1 MFKKVL
7 ILVTLVV
14 SAYLT
19 GCATVPMA
27 TEEQDLARKEFTSP
41 EQDSA
46 GLYIYRNST
55 LGGALKKNVYID
67 GDFIGETA
75 PMTYFYLAIKPGV
88 HMLSTESEFSDNSL
102 ELDAES
108 GQNYFVRQY
117 IKLGLFVGG
126 ADFELVSEEEGKQG
140 VLECKLAK

>member
-7 ILVTLVV
+7 ILLTLVV

-27 TEEQDLARKEFTSP
+27 TEEQDLARKEFASP

-67 GDFIGETA
+67 GDFIAETA
-75 PMTYFYLAIKPGV
+75 PMTYFYLVIKPGV
-88 HMLSTESEFSDNSL
+88 HMLSTESEFREALIYSL
-102 ELDAES
+102 FRS
-108 GQNYFVRQY
+108 
-117 IKLGLFVGG
+117 
-126 ADFELVSEEEGKQG
+126 
-140 VLECKLAK
+140 